1 MGLERLDGCGWRDAE
16 LGVWLDLST
25 TPLTPAELAAA
36 DGEFAP
42 AFAAMDAL
50 EAGAVANPTEGRRVG
65 HYWLRAPELAPD
77 DLGAVIVAAREA
89 CRAVATAVHK
99 EDPPLRTVLVL
110 GIGGSAL
117 GPQLVADA
125 LAEPEDEMK
134 VRFLDNTDPDG
145 IARVLGVLDLE
156 ETLVVCISKSGG
168 TAETRNALLE
178 TQAAYARADVPFE
191 PHAIAITGEGSA
203 LWNASEEWRARLP
216 MWDWVGGR
224 TSLASAVGL
233 LPMFLQ
239 GIDADAFLEGAAAM
253 DAETRTHSVE
263 ANPAALLALAW
274 YRLGDGRGR
283 RAMVV
288 LPYRDRLALL
298 SRYLQQLVMESL
310 GKERDLAGNVVHQGL
325 TVYGNKGS
333 TDQHAYVQQLRDGP
347 DDYFATFVGV
357 LDDGYHGGV
366 EVDPGL
372 DAGDYLQ
379 GFLLGTRKA
388 LLERGHPA
396 ITLLLSTVDAFRLGA
411 LVALFERAVGLYAAR
426 VGINAYDQPGVEA
439 GKKAAAAVLAL
450 KPRLLAALDATPVPV
465 DVVAARAAVTDL
477 DAAWFLLMRLAAN
490 GDIRHIPGDRP
501 STDAFARALA

>member
-1 MGLERLDGCGWRDAE
+1 MGLERMDALGWRSPR
-16 LGVWLDLST
+16 LGVWLDLSA
-25 TPLTPAELAAA
+25 TPLTPEALAAA
-36 DGEFAP
+36 EPAFAG

-50 EAGAVANPTEGRRVG
+50 EAGDIANPDEGRRVG

-77 DLGAVIVAAREA
+77 GLGAVIDAAREA
-89 CRAVATAVHK
+89 ARAVAVGVHK
-99 EDPPLRTVLVL
+99 QADLRTVLVL

-125 LAEPEDEMK
+125 LAEPDDRMR
-134 VRFLDNTDPDG
+134 VLFLDNTDPDG
-145 IARVLGVLDLE
+145 FARVLGPLDLD

-178 TQAAYARADVPFE
+178 TQAAFARAGVDFG
-191 PHAIAITGEGSA
+191 PHAVAVTGEGSA
-203 LWNASEEWRARLP
+203 LWRAAEGWRARLP

-239 GIDADAFLEGAAAM
+239 GIDADAFLAGAAAM
-253 DAETRTHSVE
+253 DEATRVHRV
-263 ANPAALLALAW
+263 AKNPAALLALAW
-274 YRLGDGRGR
+274 HHLGDGHGR

-288 LPYRDRLALL
+288 LPYRDRLLLL
-298 SRYLQQLVMESL
+298 SRYLQQLVMESI
-310 GKERDLAGNVVHQGL
+310 GKEKDLSGAVVHQGL

-357 LDDGYHGGV
+357 LDDGYHGGI

-388 LLERGHPA
+388 LAEGHHPSV
-396 ITLLLSTVDAFRLGA
+396 TLLLSQVDAFRLGA
-411 LVALFERAVGLYAAR
+411 LVALFERAVGLYAFR
-426 VGINAYDQPGVEA
+426 IGINAYHQPGVEA
-439 GKKAAAAVLAL
+439 GKKAAATVLAL
-450 KPRLLAALDATPVPV
+450 KPRLLAALDDTPST
-465 DVVAARAAVTDL
+465 VAEIADRAGVTDHE
-477 DAAWFLLMRLAAN
+477 AAWYLLMRLGMNGAVRHVAGGGPSSDKFAAAS
-490 GDIRHIPGDRP
+490 P
-501 STDAFARALA
+501 